1 MSGKTQTRTAARPL
15 FDPEIVKSAALDSL
29 RKLNPRTQ
37 VKNPVMFT
45 VYIGSMLTTV
55 LFLQAVFGQGEAAPG
70 FILAISLWLWFTV
83 LFANFAE
90 AMAE

>member
-15 FDPEIVKSAALDSL
+15 ARPLFDSEIVKSAALDSL
-29 RKLNPRTQ
+29 RKLSPRTQ

-55 LFLQAVFGQGEAAPG
+55 LFLQALFGKGEAPAG
-70 FILAISLWLWFTV
+70 FILAV
-83 LFANFAE
+83 
-90 AMAE
+90 